1 MIRGDYFTS
10 IQNKKITVL
19 GAERSGIAAAKLI
32 KAKGGIP
39 FVSDSG
45 SNEKLA
51 TRIDELTSLQI
62 DFETGSHS
70 DRVFDAA
77 FIVVSPGVP
86 SEAPVMIKAKEAHI
100 PVISEVEF
108 ASGFCTGKIIAITG
122 TNGKTT
128 TTSLVEHLLR
138 VAGLPVV
145 AVGNIGYAFSDAV
158 LNDSPALHYAL
169 EVSSFQLDHIQSF
182 KPHVAVILNITPD
195 HMNRYQNSME
205 LYAESKYKIA
215 GNLKDSDLLILNEDS
230 EWLRSGKIKT
240 SAQVQKFSLVSG
252 EMNGAALIDNEMKFS
267 VNGKT
272 VFSFP
277 VAQLLISGKH
287 NAANAMAAVLSV
299 LPFITDTN
307 LIARGLRSF
316 PGVEHR
322 LELVKTINGV
332 KYINDSKATNVDS
345 VVVALESYT
354 EPLYLILGGRDKGND
369 YEIIRSLV
377 SAKVKKIYAIGESAE
392 KVFSFFRSDVKTEIK
407 ASLEDAVNS
416 GNKEARPG
424 EIVLLSPACASF
436 DMFDSYE
443 HRGKMFKL
451 AVENLAR

>member
-1 MIRGDYFTS
+1 MIRGDYFTA

-32 KAKGGIP
+32 KTKGGIP

-45 SNEKLA
+45 SQEKLGN
-51 TRIDELTSLQI
+51 RVDELTGLQI
-62 DFETGSHS
+62 DFEISVHS
-70 DRVFDAA
+70 DRVFDSA

-86 SEAPVMIKAKEAHI
+86 TEAPVLVKARESHI

-108 ASGFCTGKIIAITG
+108 AFGFCTGKIIAITG

-138 VAGLPVV
+138 VAGLKTV
-145 AVGNIGYAFSDAV
+145 AVGNIGFAFSDAV
-158 LNDSPALHYAL
+158 LNDTADMHYAL
-169 EVSSFQLDHIQSF
+169 EISSFQLDHIQSF
-182 KPHVAVILNITPD
+182 KPDVAAILNITPD
-195 HMNRYQNSME
+195 HMNRYQNNMQ
-205 LYAESKYKIA
+205 LYVDSKYKIA
-215 GNLKDSDLLILNEDS
+215 GNLNANDILILNDDS
-230 EWLRSGKIKT
+230 NWLKSGKIAT
-240 SAQVQKFSLVSG
+240 EAQVQKFSLISG
-252 EMNGAALIDNEMKFS
+252 EMTGAALHEDELRFS
-267 VNGKT
+267 SEGKT
-272 VFSFP
+272 IFTFP
-277 VAQLLISGKH
+277 VSQLLISGKH
-287 NAANAMAAVLSV
+287 NAANAMAAVLAV
-299 LPFITDTN
+299 MPFIKDTS

-332 KYINDSKATNVDS
+332 KYINDSKATNIDS

-369 YEIIRSLV
+369 YSIIRDAV
-377 SAKVKKIYAIGESAE
+377 INKVIKVYAIGESAE
-392 KVFSFFRSDVKTEIK
+392 KVFNFFHSDVKTEIK
-407 ASLEDAVNS
+407 SSLEDAIKS
-416 GNKEARPG
+416 ANKEARSG